1 MPKLY
6 EYFGISFFFF
16 AGEHLPVHVHGRYG
30 ELETKA
36 EIIAREGKIVSINL
50 RRVSNRRPLTG
61 NARKHFIELVNV
73 KAEDILKKWNDVFVL
88 NKAVK
93 PEVITRKIKF

>member
-6 EYFGISFFFF
+6 EYLGISVFFF

-30 ELETKA
+30 ELEAKA
-36 EIIAREGKIVSINL
+36 EIITREGKVVSIRL
-50 RRVSNRRPLTG
+50 CRVSNRRPLPAR
-61 NARKHFIELVNV
+61 ARKHFIELVNA

-88 NKAVK
+88 NKTVK
-93 PEVITRKIKF
+93 PEIITRKIKV

>member
-6 EYFGISFFFF
+6 EYLGITVFFF

-36 EIIAREGKIVSINL
+36 EIITRDGKVVAIRL
-50 RRVSNRRPLTG
+50 RRVLHRRPLTG
-61 NARKHFIELVNV
+61 KVRKHFLELVEA
-73 KAEDILKKWNDVFVL
+73 KAGDILQKWSAVFVL
-88 NKAVK
+88 NKVVK
-93 PEVITRKIKF
+93 PEIISRKIR

>member
-6 EYFGISFFFF
+6 EYLGIAVFFF

-30 ELETKA
+30 SDETKA
-36 EIIAREGKIVSINL
+36 EIITANGKIVEIRL
-50 RRVSNRRPLTG
+50 TRVANRRPLSG
-61 NARKHFIELVNV
+61 KARKHFVELINA
-73 KAEDILKKWNDVFVL
+73 KAEEILKKWSDVFVL

-93 PEVITRKIKF
+93 PEIITRRIK

>member
-6 EYFGISFFFF
+6 EYFGISVFFF
-16 AGEHLPVHVHGRYG
+16 ASEHLPVHVHGRYG

-36 EIIAREGKIVSINL
+36 EIITREGKVVAIRL
-50 RRVSNRRPLTG
+50 CRVSNRRPLDAK
-61 NARKHFIELVNV
+61 ARKHFIEFVNV

-88 NKAVK
+88 NKTVK
-93 PEVITRKIKF
+93 PEIITRKIKI

>member
-6 EYFGISFFFF
+6 EYLGISVFFF

-36 EIIAREGKIVSINL
+36 EIITQAGKVVSI
-50 RRVSNRRPLTG
+50 RFCRVSNRRPLTG
-61 NARKHFIELVNV
+61 RVRKHFAELVHA
-73 KAEDILKKWNDVFVL
+73 KAEDILQKWSDVFVL
-88 NKAVK
+88 NKVVK
-93 PEVITRKIKF
+93 PEIITRKIK

>member
-6 EYFGISFFFF
+6 EYLGISVFFF
-16 AGEHLPVHVHGRYG
+16 ASEHLPVHVHGRYG

-36 EIIAREGKIVSINL
+36 EIITREGKVVSIRL
-50 RRVSNRRPLTG
+50 CRVSNRRPLDAK
-61 NARKHFIELVNV
+61 ARRHFIEFVHV

-88 NKAVK
+88 NKTVK
-93 PEVITRKIKF
+93 PEIITRKIKI

>member
-6 EYFGISFFFF
+6 EYLGISIFFF

-36 EIIAREGKIVSINL
+36 EIITRDGKIVSI
-50 RRVSNRRPLTG
+50 RFCRVSNRRPLSG
-61 NARKHFIELVNV
+61 KVRKHFAELVNA
-73 KAEDILKKWNDVFVL
+73 KAQDILKKWSDVFIL
-88 NKAVK
+88 NKVVK
-93 PEVITRKIKF
+93 PEIITRKIK

>member
-6 EYFGISFFFF
+6 EYLGITFFFF

-36 EIIAREGKIVSINL
+36 EIITKGGKVVSIRL
-50 RRVSNRRPLTG
+50 CRVANRRPLSGKT
-61 NARKHFIELVNV
+61 RKHFLELVEA
-73 KAEDILKKWNDVFVL
+73 KAADILKKWADVFVL
-88 NKAVK
+88 NKIVK
-93 PEVITRKIKF
+93 PEIITRKIR